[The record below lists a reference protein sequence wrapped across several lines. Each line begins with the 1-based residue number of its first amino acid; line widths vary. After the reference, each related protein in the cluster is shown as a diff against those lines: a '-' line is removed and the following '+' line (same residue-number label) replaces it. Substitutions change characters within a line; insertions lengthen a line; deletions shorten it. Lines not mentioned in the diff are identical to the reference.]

1 MANPSTLVPAG
12 KVRLTVDLPEVDV
25 KALHEL
31 ALKKDIPLTEA
42 LSFAISRQKQLAD
55 VQLDGDNLLL
65 ERNGSL
71 SKLSFLGNP

>member
-1 MANPSTLVPAG
+1 MADQSTLVPAG
-12 KVRLTVDLPEVDV
+12 KVRLTVDLPAVDV

-31 ALKKDIPLTEA
+31 AQKKAITLTEA

-55 VQLDGDNLLL
+55 VQSDGDNLLL

-71 SKLSFLGNP
+71 SKLSFLSNS